1 MTSHYD
7 SPAFTALLKV
17 GFSTEDAFSN
27 INDQA
32 NELIADEDN
41 AGALDLLL
49 PLIVPNS
56 TKISSI
62 EETMAINAGRAAL
75 RMGNAKLALF
85 LLTKVWMQS
94 PECMATNF
102 NLGDTFVEI
111 KAYDQ
116 ARECYLAAKARGP
129 RLPECEEKLGDL
141 EYFRG
146 DYETAIAH
154 YEKAIELCDEEVGDS
169 PLRSKFMKAL
179 SQVEIGKFSDALPF
193 LISVTKKAPDSA
205 DAWLARARCE
215 KALGVKTADEC
226 FDRHRLIC
234 QQSN

>member
-1 MTSHYD
+1 VKLDCD
-7 SPAFTALLKV
+7 SPAFAALLKM
-17 GFSTEDAFSN
+17 GFSKEDAFRN

-41 AGALDLLL
+41 AAALNLLL
-49 PLIVPNS
+49 PLLVPNA

-62 EETMAINAGRAAL
+62 EETMTINAGRAAL

-85 LLTKVWMQS
+85 LLIKVWMQS
-94 PECMATNF
+94 PDCIATNL

-111 KAYDQ
+111 KAFDQ
-116 ARECYLAAKARGP
+116 ARECYLAAKARAP

-141 EYFRG
+141 EYFAG
-146 DYETAIAH
+146 NYAAAVAH
-154 YEKAIELCDEEVGDS
+154 YEKAIELCDEGDS
-169 PLRSKFMKAL
+169 PLRPKFMKAL
-179 SQVEIGKFSDALPF
+179 SQVELGKFNDALPF
-193 LISVTKKAPDSA
+193 LISVTTKAPDSA

-226 FDRHRLIC
+226 FERHRHLC
-234 QQSN
+234 QQGT